1 MIAIK
6 SLAIGLSSFKVLNL
20 SSVFHKQSKGK
31 QRKGTARVVVG
42 SLAKLALR
50 ALGSDHS
57 SQKKMAI
64 GGTETRDCRYWN
76 LARSVGRAPNKVEV
90 CFVWFFLIAWNVR
103 F

>member
-1 MIAIK
+1 MAY
-6 SLAIGLSSFKVLNL
+6 LNSFKVLKL

-57 SQKKMAI
+57 SQKKWPLVEQRPETADI
-64 GGTETRDCRYWN
+64 GT
-76 LARSVGRAPNKVEV
+76 
-90 CFVWFFLIAWNVR
+90 
-103 F
+103 